1 LIHVLSNEGNY
12 WTQQNIDFQEDV
24 EEDVETD
31 FPVLLVTFSFEAVA
45 VESHIPIGERV
56 EEL

>member
-1 LIHVLSNEGNY
+1 MLSDEGYY

-24 EEDVETD
+24 EEDIQAD
-31 FPVLLVTFSFEAVA
+31 FPILLVALSFEAVA